1 MIVKMP
7 PKFQKS
13 SSPRVKNGE
22 AEPFSD
28 APIKSVK
35 TVETKHPL
43 HLREGFVRKLYT
55 TQCGK
60 GGLPG
65 QDKILK
71 KS

>member
-1 MIVKMP
+1 MAKSP

-22 AEPFSD
+22 AAPFSD
-28 APIKSVK
+28 AKIKRVK

-43 HLREGFVRKLYT
+43 HLRAGFSKKLFT
-55 TQCGK
+55 VACGK

-65 QDKILK
+65 QDAILK
-71 KS
+71 